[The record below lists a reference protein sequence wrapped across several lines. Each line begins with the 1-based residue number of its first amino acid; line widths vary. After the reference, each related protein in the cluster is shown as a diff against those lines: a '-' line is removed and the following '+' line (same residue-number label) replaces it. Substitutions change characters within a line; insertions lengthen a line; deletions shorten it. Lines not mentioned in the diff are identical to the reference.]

1 MWAIKVTILIYI
13 QILKLQSAVVCYSVI
28 IYYVVLQAHWAT
40 CLTYGVTSRGNEWM
54 ACKHQ
59 CASIHAC
66 VFASVCVHVC
76 QSSAIPPCVRAPWPT
91 GIKKKKFHSS
101 LFYVDVAIWKSA
113 ISDQISG
120 DMRKE
125 IVSLKGTF
133 PLQSHRLTS
142 IVTHTTWRHQLLC
155 MFFTFCC
162 FTFCF
167 PAGDK

>member
-13 QILKLQSAVVCYSVI
+13 QIQILQSAVVCHSVI
-28 IYYVVLQAHWAT
+28 VHYVVLQAHWAT
-40 CLTYGVTSRGNEWM
+40 YLTYGWHLWVMSGWHVSISVHLFM
-54 ACKHQ
+54 LACPPL
-59 CASIHAC
+59 
-66 VFASVCVHVC
+66 CVHVC
-76 QSSAIPPCVRAPWPT
+76 QSSAIPPCVRAPWPA
-91 GIKKKKFHSS
+91 GIKKKKFPSS

-125 IVSLKGTF
+125 IVSLKRTF

-155 MFFTFCC
+155 MFLTFCC

-167 PAGDK
+167 PAGDE